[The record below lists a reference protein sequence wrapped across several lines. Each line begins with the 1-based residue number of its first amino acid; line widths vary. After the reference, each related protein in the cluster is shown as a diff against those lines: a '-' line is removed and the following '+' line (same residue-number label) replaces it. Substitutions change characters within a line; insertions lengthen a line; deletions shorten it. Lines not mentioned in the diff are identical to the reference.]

1 MAELKTSNFFT
12 CCQPI
17 QKTLYKE
24 IQENPQ
30 FSVPAPEKFLK
41 YMTLQRLKDSQEPKL
56 GNVFIPV
63 QPCHGS
69 CGSACEQEGENG

>member
-1 MAELKTSNFFT
+1 MELSTSKFFK

-17 QKTLYKE
+17 QKSLYKE
-24 IQENPQ
+24 IQENLQ
-30 FSVPAPEKFLK
+30 FSILASEKFLK
-41 YMTLQRLKDSQEPKL
+41 YVTLQWLKGSQEPKL
-56 GNVFIPV
+56 GNVSIPV